1 MAGCHAGFQTS
12 HHGFQIGQT
21 VSIDFTSH
29 LFDSSGG
36 GWPRG
41 YSDVV
46 NNYDGAAEPTEQAL
60 LVNESAV
67 PAAPPITPLA
77 ELHLHIEGTL
87 EPELIFAL
95 AGRNGIE
102 LPYADLDELRA
113 RYEFTDLQS
122 FLDLY
127 YANMAV
133 LRTEEDFAD
142 MTRAYLGRAAA
153 AGVRH
158 AEIMLDPQAHLS
170 RGVSLGTCVNGV
182 ASVLASSQEEFGIST
197 LLIAAFLRDL
207 SEESA
212 LEVLEAL
219 LAMNAPI
226 AGIGLDSAE
235 VGNPPAKFERLFAR
249 AGEAGLRKIAH
260 AGEEGPP
267 SYIVEAL
274 DVLGVERIDHG
285 IRCMEDPELV
295 ERLVADRIPLTVCP
309 LSNVRLRAV
318 DTLADHPLPAMLAAG
333 LNVSVNS
340 DDPAYFGGYVDDNF
354 AQLQSVMGLSEFD
367 RVRLAANSIGS
378 SFASDERKA
387 ELLAELSG

>member
-1 MAGCHAGFQTS
+1 MRAYPYRMET
-12 HHGFQIGQT
+12 
-21 VSIDFTSH
+21 
-29 LFDSSGG
+29 
-36 GWPRG
+36 
-41 YSDVV
+41 
-46 NNYDGAAEPTEQAL
+46 YDGAPEPGGASALSDAPAPTPERPDYERTEAERSEAEEPEAEEPEAEEPSKL
-60 LVNESAV
+60 LPV
-67 PAAPPITPLA
+67 A

-95 AGRNGIE
+95 AERNGIQ

-133 LRTEEDFAD
+133 LQTEQDFAD
-142 MTRAYLGRAAA
+142 MTRAYLARAAV

-158 AEIMLDPQAHLS
+158 AEIMLDPQAHVS
-170 RGVSLGTCVNGV
+170 RGVPLETCVNGV
-182 ASVLASSQEEFGIST
+182 ASVLANSLAEFRIST

-212 LEVLEAL
+212 LEVLEQL

-249 AGEAGLRKIAH
+249 AKEAGLHRIAH

-267 SYIVEAL
+267 SYIIDAL
-274 DVLGVERIDHG
+274 ELLDVERIDHG

-295 ERLVADRIPLTVCP
+295 EHLVEERVPLTVCP
-309 LSNVRLRAV
+309 LSNVRLRTV

-354 AQLQSVMGLSEFD
+354 VQLETVLGLSEFD
-367 RVRLAANSIGS
+367 RVRLASNSIRS
-378 SFASDERKA
+378 SFAEEERKA
-387 ELLAELSG
+387 ELLAELGNS

>member
-1 MAGCHAGFQTS
+1 MKA
-12 HHGFQIGQT
+12 
-21 VSIDFTSH
+21 
-29 LFDSSGG
+29 FDADAAPLGSTTDA
-36 GWPRG
+36 
-41 YSDVV
+41 SDVASEV
-46 NNYDGAAEPTEQAL
+46 AIGAAEAGDGTRPVL
-60 LVNESAV
+60 PV
-67 PAAPPITPLA
+67 A

-95 AGRNGIE
+95 AERNGIS

-133 LRTEEDFAD
+133 LQTEQDFAD
-142 MTRAYLGRAAA
+142 MTRAYLARAAL

-170 RGVSLGTCVNGV
+170 RGVPLVTCVNGV
-182 ASVLASSQEEFGIST
+182 ASVLATSEGDYGIST
-197 LLIAAFLRDL
+197 LLIAAFLRDQ

-212 LEVLEAL
+212 LAVLEEL
-219 LAMNAPI
+219 LAMQAPI

-249 AGEAGLRKIAH
+249 AGDAGLRRIAH

-267 SYIVEAL
+267 SYIIEAL

-295 ERLVADRIPLTVCP
+295 ERLVEELTPLTVCP

-318 DTLADHPLPAMLAAG
+318 DDMAGHPLPAMLAVG

-354 AQLQSVMGLSEFD
+354 AQLASVLGLSEFD
-367 RVRLAANSIGS
+367 CVRLAANSIRS
-378 SFASDERKA
+378 SFASEERKT
-387 ELLAELSG
+387 ELLAELAASGS

>member
-1 MAGCHAGFQTS
+1 METYNGAPGPGGAS
-12 HHGFQIGQT
+12 ALSDAPVPDAEAA
-21 VSIDFTSH
+21 VSEAAVSAEE
-29 LFDSSGG
+29 
-36 GWPRG
+36 
-41 YSDVV
+41 
-46 NNYDGAAEPTEQAL
+46 AAEPPVKL
-60 LVNESAV
+60 LPV
-67 PAAPPITPLA
+67 A

-95 AGRNGIE
+95 AERNGIA

-133 LRTEEDFAD
+133 LQTEQDFAD
-142 MTRAYLGRAAA
+142 MTRAYLERAAA

-158 AEIMLDPQAHLS
+158 AEIMMDPQAHVS
-170 RGVSLGTCVNGV
+170 RGVPLETCVNGV
-182 ASVLASSQEEFGIST
+182 ASVLANSLEEFGVST

-212 LEVLEAL
+212 LEVLERL
-219 LAMNAPI
+219 LAINAPI

-249 AGEAGLRKIAH
+249 AKEAGLHRIAH

-267 SYIVEAL
+267 SYIIDAL
-274 DVLGVERIDHG
+274 ELLDVERIDHG
-285 IRCMEDPELV
+285 IRCMEDPDLV
-295 ERLVADRIPLTVCP
+295 EHLVAERVPLTVCP

-354 AQLQSVMGLSEFD
+354 VQLQTVLGLSEFD
-367 RVRLAANSIGS
+367 RVRLASNSIRS
-378 SFASDERKA
+378 SFADEERKT
-387 ELLAELSG
+387 ELLAELGYS

>member
-1 MAGCHAGFQTS
+1 MNT
-12 HHGFQIGQT
+12 
-21 VSIDFTSH
+21 
-29 LFDSSGG
+29 
-36 GWPRG
+36 
-41 YSDVV
+41 
-46 NNYDGAAEPTEQAL
+46 YDGATEPTDQAPIL
-60 LVNESAV
+60 DGTEG
-67 PAAPPITPLA
+67 PAAPPLTPLA

-95 AGRNGIE
+95 AERNGIE

-170 RGVSLGTCVNGV
+170 RGVSLETCVNGV
-182 ASVLASSQEEFGIST
+182 ATVLATSQEEFGIST

-219 LAMNAPI
+219 IAMNAPI
-226 AGIGLDSAE
+226 TGIGLDSAE

-267 SYIVEAL
+267 SYIIEAL
-274 DVLGVERIDHG
+274 DVLGVDRIDHG
-285 IRCMEDPELV
+285 IRCMEDPDLV
-295 ERLVADRIPLTVCP
+295 ERLVADRVPLTVCP

-318 DTLADHPLPAMLAAG
+318 DMLADHPLPAMLAAG

-354 AQLQSVMGLSEFD
+354 AQLESVMGLSEFD

-378 SFASDERKA
+378 SFASEERKA

>member
-1 MAGCHAGFQTS
+1 MDT
-12 HHGFQIGQT
+12 
-21 VSIDFTSH
+21 
-29 LFDSSGG
+29 
-36 GWPRG
+36 
-41 YSDVV
+41 
-46 NNYDGAAEPTEQAL
+46 YDGGADAPGTDAATTDPDSGAVLDPAETPGGVDSAL
-60 LVNESAV
+60 PV
-67 PAAPPITPLA
+67 A

-95 AGRNGIE
+95 AERNGIQ
-102 LPYADLDELRA
+102 LPYADLAELRS

-133 LRTEEDFAD
+133 LQTEQDFAD
-142 MTRAYLGRAAA
+142 MTRAYLARAAL

-170 RGVSLGTCVNGV
+170 RGVSLETCVNGV
-182 ASVLASSQEEFGIST
+182 ASVLKGSQEEFGIST

-212 LEVLEAL
+212 LDVLEQL
-219 LAMNAPI
+219 LALNAPI

-235 VGNPPAKFERLFAR
+235 VGNPPSKFARLFAR
-249 AGEAGLRKIAH
+249 AKEAGLHRIAH

-267 SYIVEAL
+267 SYIIEAL
-274 DVLGVERIDHG
+274 EILEVERIDHG

-295 ERLVADRIPLTVCP
+295 ERLVNDLMPLTVCP

-318 DTLADHPLPAMLAAG
+318 DMLADHPLPAMLAAG

-354 AQLQSVMGLSEFD
+354 DKLKSVIGLSEFD
-367 RVRLAANSIGS
+367 CVRLAANSIRS
-378 SFASDERKA
+378 SFASEERKA
-387 ELLAELSG
+387 ELLAELAASGR